1 MISTVRLSKF
11 SLFALLLTY
20 SVNGSAQEI
29 DERISEQIEQA
40 NKMITENRQ
49 DWFDNLRDNIITTAP
64 EAGSKI
70 AEWDRVVSNEMQK
83 TTGARLDLA
92 NADKSQD
99 SSYLYNSFMEA
110 ILGKEVASS
119 INIRKDAYFKSLES
133 TYKLATYAWDDQK
146 NRNRSID
153 FILKDRFLRGRPY
166 QVLDAN
172 GDYKADYSAITG
184 SSYPSGHT
192 WNGFRQAA
200 TLAMVFPEIG
210 GEIFSRAI
218 EYGESRVIV
227 GAHFATDTIASRVGN
242 YHAMAQMLADDNIAD
257 TVVALGRETRGA
269 VADACHMDVRSCIA
283 QNSTALTLENNHETG
298 YYGKKD
304 PETAPLITPDEIPDL
319 AAYLLRLRFPYLE
332 ESQWKSILAGTA
344 YPSNS
349 LAGWNIE
356 EGDPNTYWG
365 LINLP
370 DAYNGPSYF
379 YDDFIVNQDGTKHRY
394 DLAGFSTWDTWK
406 NDISGS
412 GRLIK
417 EGDGTLHLA
426 GNDSFAG
433 LEVNHGN
440 LIVSGESRYTQKS
453 TINQGGTLLLSGT
466 IGSDIAVN
474 GGMLDLIDG
483 TASETVS
490 VENQG
495 EVIGEGVIGSLIVNQ
510 GGILAPGH
518 SIGTLKINNQ
528 LTFEKG
534 SQYLVEINP
543 DKGRSDQII
552 NRGDTQINGG
562 IVAVSLEDQE
572 NLLTKEDV
580 HSLLGSSFNI
590 LQTEGDLKGEFE
602 AVMPNYLFVGATV
615 DYDPKNVTLKIDR
628 NKRDFASVANTFNQR
643 EIANAIDRLPNGHS
657 VYESFLKMNHADQAI
672 TALDA
677 LSGQVHANMMSAQI
691 DGSRAIR
698 TVINSRLSSIDSG
711 IDLGIEKGTNSW
723 VNLIGH
729 WNHVSSDD
737 NAFKYSAKNYGVLF
751 GADAFIGDAEWKIGI
766 AGGYTHTSLSSH
778 NADGNSDNFHLALYG
793 GKSVQNLNLRGGI
806 AHTWHRIET
815 SRNVGYGN
823 QFDTNSA
830 KYNASTSQLFLEGGY
845 RIALNNW
852 YLEPFANLAYIHYKN
867 DRFSEDGG
875 SAALTGKKQS
885 LSTTLSTLGLRTTT
899 ELDLGNQNHAIF
911 STELGWQHQLNG
923 VDRAMN
929 LAFRGQASE
938 FGVRSVSASKESFL
952 LKLNLDL
959 IPNKNSV
966 ISIGY
971 NGMFSKR
978 HRDNSVNANFTY
990 HF

>member
-11 SLFALLLTY
+11 SLFVLLFTY
-20 SVNGSAQEI
+20 SVHGSAQEI
-29 DERISEQIEQA
+29 DEQINEQIAQA
-40 NKMITENRQ
+40 NKIITENRQ
-49 DWFDNLRDNIITTAP
+49 NWFDNLSGNIITTAP
-64 EAGSKI
+64 KADSKI
-70 AEWDRVVSNEMQK
+70 AEWDRVVSIEMQK

-110 ILGKEVASS
+110 ILGKEVANS
-119 INIRKDAYFKSLES
+119 IDIRKNAFFKSLES
-133 TYKLATYAWDDQK
+133 SYKLATYAWDDQK

-172 GDYKADYSAITG
+172 GDYKDNYNAITG
-184 SSYPSGHT
+184 SSFPSGHT

-242 YHAMAQMLADDNIAD
+242 YHAMAQMLADENIAD
-257 TVVALGRETRGA
+257 TIVALGRETRAA

-283 QNSTALTLENNHETG
+283 QNSTSLTLDNNSETG

-304 PETAPLITPDEIPDL
+304 PNTAPLMTPDEIPDL

-356 EGDPNTYWG
+356 VGDPDTYWG

-370 DAYNGPSYF
+370 DAYNGPSHF
-379 YDDFIVNQDGTKHRY
+379 YDNFIVNQDVANHRY
-394 DLAGFSTWDTWK
+394 DMVGFSTWDTWK
-406 NDISGS
+406 NDISGP

-417 EGDGTLHLA
+417 EGDGTLHLT

-433 LEVNHGN
+433 LEVNQGN
-440 LIVSGESRYTQKS
+440 LIVSGESRYTGKS
-453 TINQGGTLLLSGT
+453 NINQGGTLLLSGT
-466 IGSDIAVN
+466 IGSDIAIN
-474 GGMLDLIDG
+474 GGTLDLIEG
-483 TASETVS
+483 IASETVS

-495 EVIGEGVIGSLIVNQ
+495 KIIGDGVIGNLMVNK

-518 SIGTLKINNQ
+518 SIGTLTINNQ
-528 LTFEKG
+528 LTFEEGAK
-534 SQYLVEINP
+534 YLVEINP
-543 DKGRSDQII
+543 EKGRSDQII
-552 NRGDTQINGG
+552 NHGETQINGG
-562 IVAVSLEDQE
+562 TVAVSLEDHE
-572 NLLTKEDV
+572 NLLTKDDV

-590 LQTEGDLKGEFE
+590 LHSEGNLKGEFD

-643 EIANAIDRLPNGHS
+643 EVANAIDKLPNGHS
-657 VYESFLKMNHADQAI
+657 VYESFLKMNHADQAV

-677 LSGQVHANMMSAQI
+677 LSGQVHADMMGAQI
-691 DGSRAIR
+691 DASRAVR
-698 TVINSRLSSIDSG
+698 AVINSRLSNIDSS
-711 IDLGIEKGTNSW
+711 IEKSTNSW
-723 VNLIGH
+723 VNLMGN

-751 GADAFIGDAEWKIGI
+751 GADALIEDAAWRFGI

-778 NADGNSDNFHLALYG
+778 HADGDSDNFHIALYG
-793 GKSVQNLNLRGGI
+793 RKSIQNFNLTGGI
-806 AHTWHRIET
+806 SHTWHRVET
-815 SRNVGYGN
+815 TRNVDYGN
-823 QFDTNSA
+823 QSDTNSA

-845 RIALNNW
+845 RIALDNW
-852 YLEPFANLAYIHYKN
+852 HLEPFANLAYIHYKN

-885 LSTTLSTLGLRTTT
+885 LSTTLSTLGVRTATD
-899 ELDLGNQNHAIF
+899 LDLGGSSRAIL
-911 STELGWQHQLNG
+911 STELGWQHQFNG

-929 LAFRGQASE
+929 LAFRGQSSE
-938 FGVRSVSASKESFL
+938 FGVRSVPASKESFL
-952 LKLNLDL
+952 LKLNMDL

-971 NGMFSKR
+971 SGIFSKR